1 MSITSRKLTQEQD
14 GIPGWIAYPNTPGR
28 HPGVM
33 MLHHA
38 PGLTGDYKI
47 NASLLASLG
56 FTVLVPSLYN
66 MLGVPGD
73 HHLGQGAEIQAKHG
87 DADFLRVIGD
97 AWRYLAARPDTD
109 PERTAVIGHCLG
121 GRLGIPFAADTPK
134 LRALV
139 LYYATIRDEPANP
152 MRPRHSFDTAK
163 LIKCA
168 TLVLYG
174 GRDHLTSNQT
184 QLQLWQSFIAGGAP
198 LEWHFFSH
206 GNHGFAGP
214 DSAGFQPELAQRAWP
229 LVTDFL
235 QRVLCEPA
243 QA

>member
-1 MSITSRKLTQEQD
+1 MSITSRKLTQDED
-14 GIPGWIAYPNTPGR
+14 GIPGWIAHPNTRGR

-47 NASLLASLG
+47 NASLLAQFG
-56 FTVLVPSLYN
+56 FTVLVPGVYN

-73 HHLGQGAEIQAKHG
+73 HHLSQGAEIQAKYS

-109 PERTAVIGHCLG
+109 PDRTAVIGHCLG

-139 LYYATIRDEPANP
+139 LY
-152 MRPRHSFDTAK
+152 
-163 LIKCA
+163 
-168 TLVLYG
+168 G
-174 GRDHLTSNQT
+174 GCDRLTSNKT
-184 QLQLWQSFIAGGAP
+184 QLQLWQSFIEGGAP

-214 DSAGFQPELAQRAWP
+214 DSVGFQPELAQLVWP

-235 QRVLCEPA
+235 QRVLGAPA

>member
-1 MSITSRKLTQEQD
+1 MSITSRRLSKEED
-14 GIPGWIAYPNTPGR
+14 GIPGWIAYPNTRGR

-47 NASLLASLG
+47 NASLLAQLG
-56 FTVLVPSLYN
+56 FTVLVPSVYN

-73 HHLGQGAEIQAKHG
+73 HHLTQGAEIQAKYG
-87 DADFLRVIGD
+87 DADFLRVIGE

-121 GRLGIPFAADTPK
+121 GRLGIPFAADTPQLK
-134 LRALV
+134 ALV
-139 LYYATIRDEPANP
+139 LYYASIRDEPVTP
-152 MRPRHSFDTAK
+152 MRPRHSVDSAK

-168 TLVLYG
+168 TMVLYG
-174 GRDHLTSNQT
+174 GSDRLTSNQT
-184 QLQLWQSFIAGGAP
+184 QLQLWQSFIAAGAP
-198 LEWHFFSH
+198 LEWHFFAH

-214 DSAGFQPELAQRAWP
+214 DSVGYQHELAQLVWP
-229 LVTDFL
+229 LVTEFL
-235 QRVLCEPA
+235 QRVLE
-243 QA
+243 